1 MQGRLFYYFFLFLY
15 IPQKLN
21 TKQILKKSQ
30 IFKLEWL
37 GGIQKK
43 KTCVL
48 LVKQIGNMRSVLVC
62 DLA

>member
-1 MQGRLFYYFFLFLY
+1 MQGRLFYYFFIFLY

-43 KTCVL
+43 KTYAL
-48 LVKQIGNMRSVLVC
+48 LVKQIGNMCSVLVC

>member
-21 TKQILKKSQ
+21 TKQILKKPQ

-43 KTCVL
+43 KTCAL
-48 LVKQIGNMRSVLVC
+48 LVKQIGNMCSVLVC

>member
-21 TKQILKKSQ
+21 TKQILKKPQ

>member
-1 MQGRLFYYFFLFLY
+1 MQGRLFYYFFIFLY